1 MTHPDIPG
9 RSLDFGVNFRRI
21 HGSGSCGSVFISLNV
36 NPPAGL
42 LIQ

>member
-9 RSLDFGVNFRRI
+9 RSLDFGVCFRRMN
-21 HGSGSCGSVFISLNV
+21 GSDSCWSVFISLNV